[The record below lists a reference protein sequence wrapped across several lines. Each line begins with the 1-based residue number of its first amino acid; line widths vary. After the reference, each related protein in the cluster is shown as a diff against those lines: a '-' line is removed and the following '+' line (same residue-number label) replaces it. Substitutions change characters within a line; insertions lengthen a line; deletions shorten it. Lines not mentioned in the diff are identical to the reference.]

1 MTMTEDAPPVAGEQA
16 SSPSSSDAAAHAADK
31 SKKGKKA
38 KKDKSGRSNLVPAI
52 VLAIGVAAAGY
63 FMGSGGTSAEAVAPA
78 GAETIEA
85 APVPGEFV
93 EVEPMTLNLDGGRF
107 LRVGVSFLTVE
118 GFEAIDGDPHKGEP
132 ARFYPEHASKL
143 RDQLIAMF
151 GGREVSTLL
160 GAEGLEAAK
169 TELLERANVVL
180 DDQVL
185 EVYFVEFVMQ

>member
-1 MTMTEDAPPVAGEQA
+1 MTMTEDAPPAAAEQA
-16 SSPSSSDAAAHAADK
+16 SGPSRSDAAADTADK
-31 SKKGKKA
+31 GKKGKKA

-52 VLAIGVAAAGY
+52 VLAVGLAAAGY
-63 FMGSGGTSAEAVAPA
+63 FMGGGGSSAEAAAPA
-78 GAETIEA
+78 EAAAIEA

-93 EVEPMTLNLDGGRF
+93 EVEPMTLNLNGGRF

-118 GFEAIDGDPHKGEP
+118 GFEAIAGDPHKGEP

-151 GGREVSTLL
+151 
-160 GAEGLEAAK
+160 AAK
-169 TELLERANVVL
+169 AELLERANVVL

-185 EVYFVEFVMQ
+185 EVYFVDFVMQ